1 MHAGGGEMTQVEI
14 LVLSALGQHLAENG
28 AGNDIARS
36 KFGQGMIFRHETLS
50 RVVAQIS
57 PFAAHSLRDQ
67 VRTTTGRQY
76 GRVELHEFEIGQGG
90 SGVPRQG
97 QAIGG
102 RSRRIRSVQPEATRA
117 SIGQDRGLCMNN
129 EGLT

>member
-1 MHAGGGEMTQVEI
+1 
-14 LVLSALGQHLAENG
+14 
-28 AGNDIARS
+28 
-36 KFGQGMIFRHETLS
+36 MIFRHETLP

-67 VRTTTGRQY
+67 VRTTTDRQY

-90 SGVPRQG
+90 SGAPRQG

-102 RSRRIRSVQPEATRA
+102 RSPRIRRVPTKGAPPSLFPEPWFCTEKQKVYPAPGNFSAPSTVPFF
-117 SIGQDRGLCMNN
+117 SQ
-129 EGLT
+129 

>member
-1 MHAGGGEMTQVEI
+1 
-14 LVLSALGQHLAENG
+14 
-28 AGNDIARS
+28 
-36 KFGQGMIFRHETLS
+36 MIFRHETLP

-67 VRTTTGRQY
+67 VRTTTDRQY

-90 SGVPRQG
+90 SGAPRQG

-102 RSRRIRSVQPEATRA
+102 RSRRVRSGEPEATRPPHCQA
-117 SIGQDRGLCMNN
+117 SVLSMKKKGFICALANLPAHINTAFYPQ
-129 EGLT
+129 T

>member
-1 MHAGGGEMTQVEI
+1 MHAGGREMTQVEI

-28 AGNDIARS
+28 AGNDIARG

-67 VRTTTGRQY
+67 VRTTTDRQY

-90 SGVPRQG
+90 SAAPRQA

-102 RSRRIRSVQPEATRA
+102 RPRPLSNFPPSTTPPPP
-117 SIGQDRGLCMNN
+117 S
-129 EGLT
+129 